1 MHAASTPMPSAAL
14 LTLKID
20 TGTLYATAGGA
31 GPRPAPYNSAMVD
44 LARLLAL
51 GALLAFAAALAPRT
65 WAGRPVPIFEATVR
79 GGDQTAAIEEAMRE
93 VLVRATGR
101 KDAASDPAFAPL
113 VMRAAQ
119 YVRGS
124 RSAGDGLLVVSFDDA
139 AVARDIVAAGRSIW
153 DADRPFTLVVLSP
166 APTGAADDET
176 RRELEQAA
184 ERRGLPVSLVPM
196 PVSDQNGNPLTAD
209 VLLTNARRLG
219 GDAVLLGRGDPS
231 TENGSWQWT
240 LITGLATRGWNGPL
254 DAGIDG
260 AADALASVGGSGLP
274 LSEEEALVRVSGVGT
289 LADYAAVGRTLGE
302 LPGVRRSGIEEADG
316 ATATFRVLIRG
327 GAQAIEHALAGSQHF
342 TQLDEAA
349 SPAAG
354 APPAA
359 GGAAG
364 AALAYE
370 YHP

>member
-1 MHAASTPMPSAAL
+1 
-14 LTLKID
+14 
-20 TGTLYATAGGA
+20 
-31 GPRPAPYNSAMVD
+31 MVD

-354 APPAA
+354 APSDAA